1 MSERTPSRLPAAFV
15 RVSKCPI
22 CRYSLKD
29 LADNAPC
36 PECGELIDRALLR
49 SPNYIGPISETR
61 FWCMLGSFGWI
72 TIALTLLFSYLRV
85 SNPVNVLSFEGLSA
99 AILIATPVLFAV
111 SLQIWARKARRRVYE
126 ALKKSKTG
134 RVQVQLRV
142 MILASI
148 GMLVGVVCIGVLIR
162 AIGSMN

>member
-1 MSERTPSRLPAAFV
+1 
-15 RVSKCPI
+15 
-22 CRYSLKD
+22 
-29 LADNAPC
+29 
-36 PECGELIDRALLR
+36 
-49 SPNYIGPISETR
+49 
-61 FWCMLGSFGWI
+61 MLGSFGWI
-72 TIALTLLFSYLRV
+72 MIALTLLFSYLRV
-85 SNPVNVLSFEGLSA
+85 SNPVNVLSYEGLSA

-111 SLQIWARKARRRVYE
+111 SLQIWARKARCRVYE